1 MQAKGNGMKDCV
13 VLVTGAAGGVGI
25 EVVRQ
30 LAENDAKIIATDIA
44 DQVHDLNRQFSG
56 ARITTVTGDVSKNV
70 DVEKIFSAGE
80 DKFGAVQALIS
91 NAGYMIAKALHETSE
106 QDWDAVLAGNAK
118 SFFLTAKRALP
129 NMIAAKKG
137 SITATG
143 SISSVVG
150 LPSQAAYCAS
160 KGAVLQF
167 VRQLAVEYAGSGVR
181 VNAVGP
187 GAINTPFLTRYLNG
201 LPDPKA
207 GADAVKAAHPMKRW
221 AEPDEVAKALVF
233 LASDDAAFI
242 TGHIL
247 MVDGGYVAG

>member
-1 MQAKGNGMKDCV
+1 MSNV
-13 VLVTGAAGGVGI
+13 VKNRVFMVTGAAGGVGR
-25 EVVRQ
+25 EVVKQ
-30 LAENDAKIIATDIA
+30 LAEKGANIVATDIA
-44 DQVHDLNRQFSG
+44 DNVHDLKKDFAN
-56 ARITTVTGDVSKNV
+56 AEIVTVVGDVSKSA

-80 DKFGAVQALIS
+80 AKFGAIESLIN
-91 NAGYMIAKALHETSE
+91 NAGYMIGKALHETSE
-106 QDWDAVLAGNAK
+106 EDWDAVMTGNAK
-118 SFFLTAKRALP
+118 SFFLCAKRALP
-129 NMIAAKKG
+129 NMLKAKKG

-167 VRQLAVEYAGSGVR
+167 VRQLAVEYAASGIR

-187 GAINTPFLTRYLNG
+187 GAINTPFLTRYLAS
-201 LPDPKA
+201 LPDPEA
-207 GADAVKAAHPMKRW
+207 GAKAVKDAHPMKRW
-221 AEPDEVAKALVF
+221 AEPDEVAKALIF

>member
-1 MQAKGNGMKDCV
+1 MNNVLKDRV
-13 VLVTGAAGGVGI
+13 FLVTGAAGGVGREI
-25 EVVRQ
+25 VKQLTEEGAKVV
-30 LAENDAKIIATDIA
+30 ATDIA
-44 DQVHDLNRQFSG
+44 DNVHELAKEFPN
-56 ARITTVTGDVSKNV
+56 AKIMTTVGDVSKSA

-80 DKFGAVQALIS
+80 AEFGPIESLIN
-91 NAGYMIAKALHETSE
+91 NAGYMIGKALHETSE
-106 QDWDAVLAGNAK
+106 EEWDAVMTGNAK
-118 SFFLTAKRALP
+118 SFFLCAKRALP
-129 NMIAAKKG
+129 NMLKAGKG

-167 VRQLAVEYAGSGVR
+167 VRQLAVEYAGNGIR

-187 GAINTPFLTRYLNG
+187 GAINTPFLTRYLAG
-201 LPDPKA
+201 LPDPEA
-207 GADAVKAAHPMKRW
+207 GAKAVKDAHPMKRW
-221 AEPDEVAKALVF
+221 AEPDEVAKALIF
-233 LASDDAAFI
+233 LASDNAAFI

>member
-1 MQAKGNGMKDCV
+1 MNNVLKDRV
-13 VLVTGAAGGVGI
+13 FLVTGAAGGVGR

-30 LAENDAKIIATDIA
+30 LADEGAKVVATDIA
-44 DQVHDLNRQFSG
+44 DNVHELASEFPN
-56 ARITTVTGDVSKNV
+56 AALVTVAGDVSKSA
-70 DVEKIFSAGE
+70 DVERIFNSGE
-80 DKFGAVQALIS
+80 AKFGPIESLIN
-91 NAGYMIAKALHETSE
+91 NAGYMIGKALHETSE
-106 QDWDAVLAGNAK
+106 EEWDAVMTGNAK
-118 SFFLTAKRALP
+118 SFFLCAKRALP
-129 NMIAAKKG
+129 NMLKAKKG

-167 VRQLAVEYAGSGVR
+167 VRQLAVEYASSGVR

-187 GAINTPFLTRYLNG
+187 GAINTPFLTRYLAG
-201 LPDPKA
+201 LPDPEA
-207 GADAVKAAHPMKRW
+207 GAKAVKDAHPMKRW
-221 AEPDEVAKALVF
+221 AEPDEVAKALIF
-233 LASDDAAFI
+233 LASDNAAFV